1 MRKRIIFTLGIFT
14 RGTFTL
20 AICTLGLAPALP
32 THAQDYRDL
41 RRATDAA
48 IASDIAR
55 DRQAERD
62 ARRQPYVSPGYG
74 PIQTATAARNACAA
88 KAREEAGPG
97 AKVLG
102 RIAASTMSTGWEV
115 EGEVGPF
122 DGRRSVPFVCSVRNG
137 SVSGILLQP
146 DR

>member
-1 MRKRIIFTLGIFT
+1 MRKILLFA
-14 RGTFTL
+14 L
-20 AICTLGLAPALP
+20 AAATAIPA
-32 THAQDYRDL
+32 HAQMSNRDVH
-41 RRATDAA
+41 RAVGAA
-48 IASDIAR
+48 ILSDAAR
-55 DRQAERD
+55 DRQAAND
-62 ARRQPYVSPGYG
+62 AKRQPYASPGYG
-74 PIQTATAARNACAA
+74 PIHTAAAARDACAA

-115 EGEVGPF
+115 NGEVGPF
-122 DGRRSVPFVCSVRNG
+122 DDQRAVPFVCSVRNG

>member
-1 MRKRIIFTLGIFT
+1 MRKMVICIG
-14 RGTFTL
+14 G
-20 AICTLGLAPALP
+20 ICTLGLALAIPA
-32 THAQDYRDL
+32 HAQDYRDL
-41 RRATDAA
+41 HRAADAA

-62 ARRQPYVSPGYG
+62 AKRQPYASPGYG
-74 PIQTATAARNACAA
+74 PIHSATAARNACAT

-97 AKVLG
+97 AKILG

-122 DGRRSVPFVCSVRNG
+122 DGQRSVPFVCSVRNG
-137 SVSGILLQP
+137 AVSGIMLQP

>member
-1 MRKRIIFTLGIFT
+1 MRKTLMGI
-14 RGTFTL
+14 GGV
-20 AICTLGLAPALP
+20 GLALAVPA
-32 THAQDYRDL
+32 HAQDYRDL
-41 RRATDAA
+41 HRAADAA

-62 ARRQPYVSPGYG
+62 ARRQPYASPGYG
-74 PIQTATAARNACAA
+74 PIHSAAAARNACAA

-97 AKVLG
+97 TRVLG
-102 RIAASTMSTGWEV
+102 RMAASTMSTGWEV

-122 DGRRSVPFVCSVRNG
+122 DGQRSVPFVCSVRNG
-137 SVSGILLQP
+137 SVSGILIRP

>member
-1 MRKRIIFTLGIFT
+1 MRKTVITAVV
-14 RGTFTL
+14 L
-20 AICTLGLAPALP
+20 ALAVP

-41 RRATDAA
+41 HRAADAA

-62 ARRQPYVSPGYG
+62 ARRQPYASPDHGS
-74 PIQTATAARNACAA
+74 IRTATAARNACAA

-97 AKVLG
+97 TKVLG
-102 RIAASTMSTGWEV
+102 RIVASTMSTGWEV

-137 SVSGILLQP
+137 SVSGIMLQP

>member
-1 MRKRIIFTLGIFT
+1 MQKALI
-14 RGTFTL
+14 
-20 AICTLGLAPALP
+20 ATLGLALAIPA
-32 THAQDYRDL
+32 HAQDYRDL
-41 RRATDAA
+41 HRAADAA

-62 ARRQPYVSPGYG
+62 AKRRPYASPGYG
-74 PIQTATAARNACAA
+74 AIHTATAARNACAA

-97 AKVLG
+97 TKILG

-122 DGRRSVPFVCSVRNG
+122 GNQRSVPFVCSVRNG
-137 SVSGILLQP
+137 SVSGIMLQP